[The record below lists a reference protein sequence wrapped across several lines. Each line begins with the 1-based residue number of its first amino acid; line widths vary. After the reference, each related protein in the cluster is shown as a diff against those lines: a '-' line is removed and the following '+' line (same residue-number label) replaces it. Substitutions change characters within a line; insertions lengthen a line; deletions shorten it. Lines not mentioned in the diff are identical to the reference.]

1 MKRDLLLH
9 TAMAFLQ
16 GFPMLNCGDEI
27 AQLNGW
33 DYKNDPDRVEDSRN
47 LHRSKFN
54 WEDAK
59 QRTRKGTL
67 QNALWQGME
76 QLRQMRADPCFAPD
90 AWVTTWDSHNPGVL
104 ALVRKRGE
112 ETLVGLFNFTEYPA
126 GASLDALGGAYHTPE
141 GTSVW
146 LADVELE
153 PYQALL
159 VKINKE
165 NENHPDSFSKAKL
178 PGWSFQRCHRAAC
191 IDTVQFKGLGAPNK
205 YFAAQN
211 SRLRSAAQQQKPQ

>member
-1 MKRDLLLH
+1 MGSRRLKGRTMARMMVVGTIRMP
-9 TAMAFLQ
+9 TAMQLGLAMVRAASIPMWNLLPLNFLFSSSLTASAN
-16 GFPMLNCGDEI
+16 GIRPKR
-27 AQLNGW
+27 NGW

-47 LHRSKFN
+47 LHRTKFN

-126 GASLDALGGAYHTPE
+126 GASLDALGGEYHTPE

-159 VKINKE
+159 VKNK
-165 NENHPDSFSKAKL
+165 
-178 PGWSFQRCHRAAC
+178 
-191 IDTVQFKGLGAPNK
+191 
-205 YFAAQN
+205 
-211 SRLRSAAQQQKPQ
+211 